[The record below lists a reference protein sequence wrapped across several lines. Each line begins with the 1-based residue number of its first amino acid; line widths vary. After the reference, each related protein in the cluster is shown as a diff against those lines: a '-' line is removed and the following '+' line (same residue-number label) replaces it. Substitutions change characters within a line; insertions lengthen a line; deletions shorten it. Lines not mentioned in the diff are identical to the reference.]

1 MKFYFSNSRSKFLFK
16 KDRYSIFLSKSLFR
30 LGVIMYVPIEK
41 SLSLGV
47 VVGGA
52 QHIHLTKL
60 ESFGT

>member
-1 MKFYFSNSRSKFLFK
+1 MS
-16 KDRYSIFLSKSLFR
+16 
-30 LGVIMYVPIEK
+30 VPIEK

-60 ESFGT
+60 ASFGTWMLLVDQNWEKSNKTKIWVFI

>member
-1 MKFYFSNSRSKFLFK
+1 MS
-16 KDRYSIFLSKSLFR
+16 
-30 LGVIMYVPIEK
+30 VPIEK

-60 ESFGT
+60 ESFGSLMMLVDQNWEKSNKTKKWVFI